1 MVDSDEMRSDDDK
14 ESVVL
19 AKLNEYGSLVDPKK
33 SAVENRPITF
43 MSKVGYQST
52 TA

>member
-1 MVDSDEMRSDDDK
+1 MRSDDDK

-19 AKLNEYGSLVDPKK
+19 ARLNEYGSLVDPKK
-33 SAVENRPITF
+33 SASAVENRPITF
-43 MSKVGYQST
+43 MSKVAYQST